1 MTLRSFAVGLA
12 AAATLGFVSCSSDS
26 TSPNTDNNNGGN
38 NTNTKNYLPFSKG
51 SAWVYDDVALD
62 SLTGERIPASL
73 AQETD
78 SITAV
83 GTVGGRA
90 DAYTLQT
97 FRAGLSTDTNIMAK
111 TTNTFDQYIETPLV
125 SNFTQTQPEWRSFV
139 DFTKD
144 NFTVLNTDL
153 ANITLIETELQGFP
167 VTVKATGKL
176 IITTK
181 KGTPA
186 TVTVDGK
193 SVTAQE
199 YIVETSVD
207 GTLSGGVSVAGN
219 TIALPANFFNPFKA
233 TIIARYWFAENI
245 GIVKYKEEPY
255 SVGASWNGTNLFG
268 INVPAGSQIQKFL
281 GRERTLVRYTIVK

>member
-1 MTLRSFAVGLA
+1 MNLRSFAVGLA
-12 AAATLGFVSCSSDS
+12 AATTLGFVSCSSDS
-26 TSPNTDNNNGGN
+26 TSPDTNNNGGNN
-38 NTNTKNYLPFSKG
+38 NTNTKNYMPFTKG
-51 SAWVYDDVALD
+51 SAWVYDDEALD

-97 FRAGLSTDTNIMAK
+97 FRAGLSMDTTIMAK

-125 SNFTQTQPEWRSFV
+125 STFTETQPEWRSIV

-144 NFTVLNTDL
+144 NLTVLSTDL
-153 ANITLIETELQGFP
+153 ANITLIETEFQPGLA
-167 VTVKATGKL
+167 VTVKASGKL
-176 IITTK
+176 TINTK
-181 KGTPA
+181 KGGTA
-186 TVTVDGK
+186 TLTINGA
-193 SVTAQE
+193 SVAAQE

-207 GTLSGGVSVAGN
+207 GTLSGTLNNVFP
-219 TIALPANFFNPFKA
+219 LPAGLFNPFKA

-255 SVGASWNGTNLFG
+255 SVGASWNANASFG
-268 INVPAGSQIQKFL
+268 IPAGSQVQKFL
-281 GRERTLVRYTIVK
+281 GRERTLVRYTLAK

>member
-12 AAATLGFVSCSSDS
+12 AATTLGFVSCSSDS
-26 TSPNTDNNNGGN
+26 TSPNTDNNGGGN

-62 SLTGERIPASL
+62 TLTGERIPASL

-97 FRAGLSTDTNIMAK
+97 FRAGLSTDTTIMAK

-125 SNFTQTQPEWRSFV
+125 SNFTETQPEWRSFV

-153 ANITLIETELQGFP
+153 ANITLIETELQGFA
-167 VTVKATGKL
+167 VTVKASGKL

-207 GTLSGGVSVAGN
+207 GKLSGTINNTVS
-219 TIALPANFFNPFKA
+219 LPEGFFNPFKA

-255 SVGASWNGTNLFG
+255 SVGASWNANPILG
-268 INVPAGSQIQKFL
+268 VPAGSQVQKFL

>member
-1 MTLRSFAVGLA
+1 MNLRSFAVGLA

-26 TSPNTDNNNGGN
+26 TSPDNNGGNN
-38 NTNTKNYLPFSKG
+38 NTNTKNYTPFTKG

-62 SLTGERIPASL
+62 TLTGERIPASL

-83 GTVGGRA
+83 GTVAGRA

-97 FRAGLSTDTNIMAK
+97 FRAGISMDTTIMAK

-125 SNFTQTQPEWRSFV
+125 SNFTQTQAEWRSIV

-144 NFTVLNTDL
+144 NFAVLNTDL
-153 ANITLIETELQGFP
+153 TNITLIETELQGFP
-167 VTVKATGKL
+167 VTVKASGKL
-176 IITTK
+176 TITTK

-186 TVTVDGK
+186 NVTVDGK

-199 YIVETSVD
+199 YIVETSID
-207 GTLSGGVSVAGN
+207 GKLSGVVSVAGN
-219 TIALPANFFNPFKA
+219 PIALPANFFNPFKA
-233 TIIARYWFAENI
+233 TIIARYWFADNI

-268 INVPAGSQIQKFL
+268 IDVPSGSQVQKIL
-281 GRERTLVRYTIVK
+281 GRERTLVRYTLAK